1 MDQRAFIAIVQ
12 PFQDKVYR
20 VARRL
25 LISDDAA
32 QDATQEV
39 LLKLWK
45 KRDQIKKYRS
55 PEAFAMTMTKNY
67 CYDRL
72 KAKGNNNLK
81 IVHSNYED
89 HSSNTS
95 KQVEVSDEVA
105 WVFKFIEQLPEQ
117 QRLIIQMRDVE
128 QYTNTEIAEILEINE
143 GAVRVALSRARKTL
157 RTQLLETKSYGIK

>member
-128 QYTNTEIAEILEINE
+128 QYTNTETAEILEINE